1 MALWKDQKKKT
12 TNWFN
17 PKFYTCSRSLIIYSS
32 CRGMWQTTQ
41 ILFMVKWLESH
52 SLVLCRRGL
61 SSKLSET
68 WGSGE
73 VGNWWK
79 GWKIPSLWKIF
90 QIVLQSKRPGWV
102 LCIRRCSGIVAD
114 LFALSPHPHFMEGDS
129 PRKRKSEWI
138 LGLAVLLSGT
148 TAIVSYPVSTL
159 LSLLAVIF
167 LKCESDHGHASAYLL
182 HLEWNSNSLLWPK
195 GIAGPNLCVSLPLHL
210 VYFWLTAPQTH

>member
-17 PKFYTCSRSLIIYSS
+17 PKFYTCSRTLIIYSS
-32 CRGMWQTTQ
+32 CQGMWQTTQ

-68 WGSGE
+68 WGSGKW
-73 VGNWWK
+73 VIGGK
-79 GWKIPSLWKIF
+79 DGKYHPSERYFKSSYKARGQCECYVYTGAWELLLIC
-90 QIVLQSKRPGWV
+90 G
-102 LCIRRCSGIVAD
+102 
-114 LFALSPHPHFMEGDS
+114 SPHPHFMEGDS

-138 LGLAVLLSGT
+138 LVLAVLLSGT

-159 LSLLAVIF
+159 LSLLAIIF
-167 LKCESDHGHASAYLL
+167 LKCESDHVHASAYLL

-195 GIAGPNLCVSLPLHL
+195 GIADPNLCVSLPLHL
-210 VYFWLTAPQTH
+210 VYFWLTVPQTH